1 MLLGLNALPYT
12 VTAWL
17 SILKLSKT
25 YPCEIHSEKDGVSIG
40 NFWGIQNGLINCHI
54 GERWGEELKWREAE

>member
-1 MLLGLNALPYT
+1 MSLCLNALPYT
-12 VTAWL
+12 VTGWL

-25 YPCEIHSEKDGVSIG
+25 YPYEIYSEEEGVLIG

-54 GERWGEELKWREAE
+54 WERWRKELK